1 MNNANC
7 RFGAKPHFTNLLI
20 IFSQHSLLPEA
31 YWMVQT
37 VDKSNNPF
45 FEEKGGIL
53 IIEPGYFYCQR
64 GLARPLL
71 CPPKISLSLFFV
83 VVFSII
89 DYSYLFCLLCQALA
103 LGEDRVIPGIKAGE
117 EASLPGRK
125 TVETERAAERIM
137 EAVEVH
143 KEVSQQLAEYRD
155 KLDQHKQSGK
165 DVSQTPVAPQTH
177 PLMVAYDTTDPDRYL
192 LKVLRQVK
200 SSEVEEAL
208 LVLPFHYVCSLLT
221 LLDQL
226 LQKGW
231 ETELVMRILLFI
243 VRVHHGPLSN
253 TPSLLSILNRLQS
266 VARKRVDEV
275 RDRIGFN
282 LAGLQYLQRELEE
295 REAVQLFADAS
306 DRVKQKRKQRRN
318 KDKAKQRA
326 ILTL

>member
-1 MNNANC
+1 M
-7 RFGAKPHFTNLLI
+7 
-20 IFSQHSLLPEA
+20 
-31 YWMVQT
+31 
-37 VDKSNNPF
+37 
-45 FEEKGGIL
+45 
-53 IIEPGYFYCQR
+53 
-64 GLARPLL
+64 
-71 CPPKISLSLFFV
+71 
-83 VVFSII
+83 
-89 DYSYLFCLLCQALA
+89 A
-103 LGEDRVIPGIKAGE
+103 LGEDRVIPGVKAGE

-143 KEVSQQLAEYRD
+143 KEVSQQLVEYRE
-155 KLDQHKQSGK
+155 KLDLHKQAGRSGA
-165 DVSQTPVAPQTH
+165 DPPAAPQPH
-177 PLMVAYDTTDPDRYL
+177 PLMVAYDTSDPDRYL

-208 LVLPFHYVCSLLT
+208 LVLPFHYVGSLLT

-226 LQKGW
+226 LEKGW
-231 ETELVMRILLFI
+231 ETELVMRILLFL
-243 VRVHHGPLSN
+243 VRLHHGPISN
-253 TPSLLSILNRLQS
+253 APSLLPILNRLQG
-266 VARKRVDEV
+266 VARKRVDQV

>member
-1 MNNANC
+1 MIP
-7 RFGAKPHFTNLLI
+7 GAKP
-20 IFSQHSLLPEA
+20 
-31 YWMVQT
+31 
-37 VDKSNNPF
+37 
-45 FEEKGGIL
+45 
-53 IIEPGYFYCQR
+53 
-64 GLARPLL
+64 
-71 CPPKISLSLFFV
+71 
-83 VVFSII
+83 
-89 DYSYLFCLLCQALA
+89 
-103 LGEDRVIPGIKAGE
+103 GE

-143 KEVSQQLAEYRD
+143 KEVSLQLAEYHE
-155 KLDQHKQSGK
+155 KLLVHEKTRGNASE
-165 DVSQTPVAPQTH
+165 VPAPPQQH

-208 LVLPFHYVCSLLT
+208 LVLPFHYVGSLLT

-226 LQKGW
+226 LEKGW
-231 ETELVMRILLFI
+231 EIELVMRILLFI
-243 VRVHHGPLSN
+243 VRLHHGPLSN
-253 TPSLLSILNRLQS
+253 APTLLPILNRLQG
-266 VARKRVDEV
+266 VVGKRVDQV

-318 KDKAKQRA
+318 KDLAKQRA

>member
-1 MNNANC
+1 M
-7 RFGAKPHFTNLLI
+7 
-20 IFSQHSLLPEA
+20 
-31 YWMVQT
+31 
-37 VDKSNNPF
+37 
-45 FEEKGGIL
+45 
-53 IIEPGYFYCQR
+53 
-64 GLARPLL
+64 
-71 CPPKISLSLFFV
+71 
-83 VVFSII
+83 
-89 DYSYLFCLLCQALA
+89 
-103 LGEDRVIPGIKAGE
+103 PGIKAGE

-143 KEVSQQLAEYRD
+143 KEVSQQLAEYREKID
-155 KLDQHKQSGK
+155 LHQQSGRNA
-165 DVSQTPVAPQTH
+165 SEAPAAPQLH
-177 PLMVAYDTTDPDRYL
+177 PLMVTYDTTDLDRYL

-208 LVLPFHYVCSLLT
+208 LVLPFHYVGSLLS

-226 LQKGW
+226 LEKGW
-231 ETELVMRILLFI
+231 ETELVMRILLFL
-243 VRVHHGPLSN
+243 VRLHHGPLSN
-253 TPSLLSILNRLQS
+253 TPSLLPILNRLQG
-266 VARKRVDEV
+266 VARHRVDQV

-282 LAGLQYLQRELEE
+282 LAGLQYLHRELEE

>member
-1 MNNANC
+1 M
-7 RFGAKPHFTNLLI
+7 
-20 IFSQHSLLPEA
+20 
-31 YWMVQT
+31 
-37 VDKSNNPF
+37 
-45 FEEKGGIL
+45 
-53 IIEPGYFYCQR
+53 
-64 GLARPLL
+64 
-71 CPPKISLSLFFV
+71 
-83 VVFSII
+83 
-89 DYSYLFCLLCQALA
+89 
-103 LGEDRVIPGIKAGE
+103 IPGIKAGE

-143 KEVSQQLAEYRD
+143 KEVSLQLAEYRE
-155 KLDQHKQSGK
+155 KLDAHQQSGR
-165 DVSQTPVAPQTH
+165 SSSEAPAAPQPH
-177 PLMVAYDTTDPDRYL
+177 PLMVAYDTSDPDRYL

-200 SSEVEEAL
+200 SSEVEESL
-208 LVLPFHYVCSLLT
+208 LVLPFHYVGSLLT

-226 LQKGW
+226 LEKGW
-231 ETELVMRILLFI
+231 ETELVMRILLFL
-243 VRVHHGPLSN
+243 VRLHHGPISN
-253 TPSLLSILNRLQS
+253 APSLLPILNRLQG
-266 VARKRVDEV
+266 VARRRVDQV

>member
-1 MNNANC
+1 M
-7 RFGAKPHFTNLLI
+7 
-20 IFSQHSLLPEA
+20 
-31 YWMVQT
+31 
-37 VDKSNNPF
+37 
-45 FEEKGGIL
+45 
-53 IIEPGYFYCQR
+53 
-64 GLARPLL
+64 
-71 CPPKISLSLFFV
+71 
-83 VVFSII
+83 
-89 DYSYLFCLLCQALA
+89 
-103 LGEDRVIPGIKAGE
+103 IPGIKAGE

-143 KEVSQQLAEYRD
+143 KEVSLQLAEYRE
-155 KLDQHKQSGK
+155 KLDAHQQSGR
-165 DVSQTPVAPQTH
+165 SSSEAPAAPQPH
-177 PLMVAYDTTDPDRYL
+177 PLMVAYDTSDPDRYL

-200 SSEVEEAL
+200 SSEVEESL
-208 LVLPFHYVCSLLT
+208 LVLPFHYVGSLLT

-226 LQKGW
+226 LEKGW
-231 ETELVMRILLFI
+231 ETELLMRILLFL
-243 VRVHHGPLSN
+243 VRLHHGPISN
-253 TPSLLSILNRLQS
+253 APSLLPILNRLQG
-266 VARKRVDEV
+266 VARRRVDQV

>member
-1 MNNANC
+1 M
-7 RFGAKPHFTNLLI
+7 
-20 IFSQHSLLPEA
+20 
-31 YWMVQT
+31 
-37 VDKSNNPF
+37 
-45 FEEKGGIL
+45 
-53 IIEPGYFYCQR
+53 
-64 GLARPLL
+64 
-71 CPPKISLSLFFV
+71 
-83 VVFSII
+83 
-89 DYSYLFCLLCQALA
+89 A

-143 KEVSQQLAEYRD
+143 KEVSLQLAEYRE
-155 KLDQHKQSGK
+155 KLDAHQQSGR
-165 DVSQTPVAPQTH
+165 SSSEAPAAPQPH
-177 PLMVAYDTTDPDRYL
+177 PLMVAYDTSDPDRYL

-200 SSEVEEAL
+200 SSEVEESL
-208 LVLPFHYVCSLLT
+208 LVLPFHYVGSLLT
-221 LLDQL
+221 LLDHL
-226 LQKGW
+226 LEKGW
-231 ETELVMRILLFI
+231 ETELVMRILLFL
-243 VRVHHGPLSN
+243 VRLHHGPISN
-253 TPSLLSILNRLQS
+253 APSLLPILNRLQG
-266 VARKRVDEV
+266 VARRRVDQV